1 MPFTISHAAA
11 VLPFTRP
18 LARWHLL
25 SAAIIGSM
33 VPDFHLFLPWHLQRF
48 ETHSIV
54 ALFTFCLP
62 VGLATYWLFQ
72 WHIKVA
78 VVELLPDAA
87 YRRWRAFERPA
98 EFSSLRAWG
107 LGVFGVLLGA
117 LTHLTWDAFTHEN
130 ARGMRM
136 LPLPEESLFQVGH
149 HSLYLPRLLQDVSSL
164 VGLGAVILIVAWGL
178 RPDGLG
184 PADRPLKPLE
194 RRLWFRAAL
203 GTTVAAIA
211 AMAFLTDQPYPWYNL
226 GMVVYDLSI
235 DTLRGL
241 AAAAL
246 IVPIPV
252 RIRLH
257 RLAAG

>member
-33 VPDFHLFLPWHLQRF
+33 VPDFHLFVPWHLERF
-48 ETHSIV
+48 ETHSVV

-72 WHIKVA
+72 WHIKVP

-98 EFSSLRAWG
+98 EFTSLRAWV
-107 LGVFGVLLGA
+107 LGAFGVLLGA
-117 LTHLTWDAFTHEN
+117 FSHLTWDAFTHEN
-130 ARGMRM
+130 ARGVRM
-136 LPLPEESLFQVGH
+136 LPLPEDPVFQVGH
-149 HSLYLPRLLQDVSSL
+149 HFVYLPRLLQDVSSL
-164 VGLGAVILIVAWGL
+164 LGLLVVILIVAWGF
-178 RPDGLG
+178 RPDGRG
-184 PADRPLKPLE
+184 PAERRLKPLE

-203 GTTVAAIA
+203 LTTVAAIA
-211 AMAFLTDQPYPWYNL
+211 AAAVLTEQPYPWHRP
-226 GMVVYDLSI
+226 GMVVYDLAI

-241 AAAAL
+241 AIAAL
-246 IVPIPV
+246 LVPIPV
-252 RIRLH
+252 RMRLR
-257 RLAAG
+257 RLGG